1 VFFSTVITGRR
12 PGDPNYLDCRVKPG
26 NDVEERKRKQML
38 YAIYCTD
45 KPNHLQTRLDNRPAH
60 VEYLKSFGGQHICT
74 GPLLSDDGQGMVGSL
89 LVMDFVDRKAVE
101 DFAAND
107 PYAKAGLFQSIA
119 ITPFRKVFPQ
129 A

>member
-1 VFFSTVITGRR
+1 
-12 PGDPNYLDCRVKPG
+12 
-26 NDVEERKRKQML
+26 ML
-38 YAIYCTD
+38 YAIYCKH

-60 VEYLKSFGGQHICT
+60 VEYLNTFSGQHVCT

-89 LVMDFVDRKAVE
+89 LVMEFADRKVAD

-107 PYAKAGLFQSIA
+107 PYAKAGLFQSVT
-119 ITPFRKVFPQ
+119 ITAFRKTFPQ